1 MTLLRIVLKGMLLAC
16 ALMLFPG
23 SDARAGDAD
32 AGAKVFKKCQACHS
46 LKAGKRRTGPSLHG
60 VYGRQAGTFVDSKGK
75 AFRHSK
81 DMKAAGEAGLV
92 WSAEVLAAY
101 IADPK
106 PYIGAMIGK
115 KKAKTKMVFPGL
127 KKPADIENLLAFLE
141 PFASGA
147 KEGKR

>member
-1 MTLLRIVLKGMLLAC
+1 
-16 ALMLFPG
+16 
-23 SDARAGDAD
+23 
-32 AGAKVFKKCQACHS
+32 
-46 LKAGKRRTGPSLHG
+46 
-60 VYGRQAGTFVDSKGK
+60 
-75 AFRHSK
+75 
-81 DMKAAGEAGLV
+81 MKAAGEAGLV

-127 KKPADIENLLAFLE
+127 KKPADIENLVAFLE

-147 KEGKR
+147 QEGKR